1 MKVIILTKIMKIEKR
16 TPCFVLRKFW
26 RSRFLRLTTGKT
38 AIYGG
43 NTLGNKS
50 ETRAPLENNLGPR
63 LFSRS

>member
-1 MKVIILTKIMKIEKR
+1 M
-16 TPCFVLRKFW
+16 
-26 RSRFLRLTTGKT
+26 RLTTGKT